1 MLPLLNRLPYT
12 RRLSPVAVFKN
23 RIFLI
28 KIAPNE
34 LGTSRFQ
41 VVISK
46 KIDKRAVRRNRM
58 RRLIHAFV
66 TENILEFPAAY
77 DYLFIV
83 LNPFEQLPQDLGSN
97 LASFFSRQKWQS

>member
-1 MLPLLNRLPYT
+1 
-12 RRLSPVAVFKN
+12 
-23 RIFLI
+23 
-28 KIAPNE
+28 
-34 LGTSRFQ
+34 
-41 VVISK
+41 
-46 KIDKRAVRRNRM
+46 M